1 MIVNGIEITEETI
14 RKTREHFAELSQ
26 AAIRAAESGEDNVN
40 DLPAYV
46 LWHSKMASDSLA
58 GKGDH
63 TLTFMQRALWIQTG
77 ECPPM
82 LGGVK

>member
-1 MIVNGIEITEETI
+1 MIVNGIEITDETI
-14 RKTREHFAELSQ
+14 RKTREHFAKLSQ
-26 AAIRAAESGEDNVN
+26 AAIRAAESGEDRVN

-46 LWHSKMASDSLA
+46 SWHSKMAADSLA